1 MPAINDHTKFVKQ
14 WASSNGASVE
24 VTGGGH
30 LRVVL
35 QNGKVIIT
43 SQSPRSAANARKT
56 FVALARRLNG

>member
-1 MPAINDHTKFVKQ
+1 MPAANDHAKFVTQ

-24 VTGGGH
+24 VTNGGH

-35 QNGKVIIT
+35 QNGKVIIA

-56 FVALARRLNG
+56 FMALVRRLNE